1 MSIFSGISDV
11 LNKQRARQSE
21 TAALASEAA
30 DFKTAKNGG
39 YIVALK
45 YALFVLFGFYNAR
58 LFITTVPGWEGY
70 LTAAFALAGETTAL
84 YCFNNYTRSTGNHK
98 KALGVFAILLFL
110 FSFTHASISFFRMEH
125 GSMSGPIQVY
135 CERVAFPL
143 LFGLLLLA
151 AIVIPLCHWS
161 AKIAAKQADT
171 QTKIETDRARL
182 VGESAELNNKAVLE
196 RERLKHFKNEIE
208 LGNEYVGD
216 LKRFAQMKKD
226 EYAALQEIP
235 EPLRS
240 QIANQLGLD
249 LAKPET
255 AAEPPALPTA
265 SKPVVQWRGGQRVD
279 DPRGN

>member
-1 MSIFSGISDV
+1 MKSFFSSIGQLLNQQRTRQNESD
-11 LNKQRARQSE
+11 
-21 TAALASEAA
+21 TLANEAES
-30 DFKTAKNGG
+30 FKTAKNGG

-45 YALFVLFGFYNAR
+45 YALFFLFGFYNAR
-58 LFITTVPGWEGY
+58 LFIATVPGWEGY

-84 YCFNNYTRSTGNHK
+84 WCFNNYPRSTGHHNT
-98 KALGVFAILLFL
+98 ALGVFALLLFA

-125 GSMSGPIQVY
+125 GSLSEPINFY

-161 AKIAAKQADT
+161 AKVAAEQADA
-171 QTKIETDRARL
+171 QTKIETSRARL
-182 VGESAELNNKAVLE
+182 VAESAEMNNQATLE

-208 LGNEYVGD
+208 LGNEYVGE
-216 LKRFAQMKKD
+216 LKRFATMKRD
-226 EYAALQEIP
+226 EQAALDGIP

-240 QIANQLGLD
+240 QIASQLGLD
-249 LAKPET
+249 LPKPET
-255 AAEPPALPTA
+255 KAETPSTN
-265 SKPVVQWRGGQRVD
+265 KTVVRWQGGRVVD